1 EFSRNIMGLE
11 GANTVEADPETSHK
25 VINFYGA
32 QKELLEEKRIGATMR
47 LGAYAAQLKS
57 GTKVFECY
65 ERTGRL
71 KYDAKRIKEIKE
83 KFRLGVLDKGA
94 PAVLE
99 RHRHRYEV
107 NPEYVKKFEEAG
119 VVFSGFHRLPD
130 GEKLMEFM
138 ELPDHPFF
146 VATQAHP
153 EFKARLENPS
163 PLFLGLIKSII
174 ESK

>member
-1 EFSRNIMGLE
+1 
-11 GANTVEADPETSHK
+11 
-25 VINFYGA
+25 
-32 QKELLEEKRIGATMR
+32 LLEKEKIGATMR